1 MARLKSKKIIDAIN
15 KGISINPTTFDVK
28 YIEKVLVD
36 GAYEKVE
43 NIITY
48 TGIIYLEDNS
58 NKITIESKTQGTSYT
73 TNKYKMILNNENEI
87 KIDEKNVVEFES
99 KEGHI
104 KVTGAYP
111 IIIEDTLC
119 GYLCDLERTWFH
131 GF

>member
-15 KGISINPTTFDVK
+15 TGISINPTTFDVK

-87 KIDEKNVVEFES
+87 KIDEKNVVVFES

-119 GYLCDLERTWFH
+119 GYLCDLERT
-131 GF
+131 

>member
-28 YIEKVLVD
+28 YIENVLVD

-87 KIDEKNVVEFES
+87 KIDEKNVVEFDS
-99 KEGHI
+99 REGHI

-111 IIIEDTLC
+111 IIIENTLC
-119 GYLCDLERTWFH
+119 GYLCDLERT
-131 GF
+131 

>member
-1 MARLKSKKIIDAIN
+1 MARLTSKKIIDAIN

-87 KIDEKNVVEFES
+87 KIDEKNVVEFDS

-119 GYLCDLERTWFH
+119 GYLCDLERT
-131 GF
+131 

>member
-119 GYLCDLERTWFH
+119 CYLCDLERT
-131 GF
+131 

>member
-15 KGISINPTTFDVK
+15 TGISINPTTFDVK

-119 GYLCDLERTWFH
+119 GYLCDLERT
-131 GF
+131 

>member
-1 MARLKSKKIIDAIN
+1 MARLKAKKIIDAVN
-15 KGISINPTTFDVK
+15 RGIEVNPTTFDVK
-28 YIEKVLVD
+28 YAEKVLVD

-119 GYLCDLERTWFH
+119 GYLCDLERT
-131 GF
+131 

>member
-99 KEGHI
+99 KEGHL

-111 IIIEDTLC
+111 IIIDDTLC
-119 GYLCDLERTWFH
+119 GYLCDLERT
-131 GF
+131 

>member
-1 MARLKSKKIIDAIN
+1 MARLKSKRIIDAIN

-28 YIEKVLVD
+28 YAEKVLVD

-119 GYLCDLERTWFH
+119 GYLCDLERT
-131 GF
+131 

>member
-28 YIEKVLVD
+28 YIEKVLID

-119 GYLCDLERTWFH
+119 GYLCDLERT
-131 GF
+131 

>member
-28 YIEKVLVD
+28 YAEKVLVD

-104 KVTGAYP
+104 KVTGAYQ

-119 GYLCDLERTWFH
+119 GYLCDLERT
-131 GF
+131 

>member
-1 MARLKSKKIIDAIN
+1 LLMARLKSKKIIDAIN

-28 YIEKVLVD
+28 YVEKVLVD

-58 NKITIESKTQGTSYT
+58 NKITIESKSQGTSYT

-119 GYLCDLERTWFH
+119 GYLCDLERT
-131 GF
+131 

>member
-87 KIDEKNVVEFES
+87 KIDEKNVVEFDS

-111 IIIEDTLC
+111 IIIENTLC
-119 GYLCDLERTWFH
+119 GYLCDLERT
-131 GF
+131 

>member
-15 KGISINPTTFDVK
+15 KGISINPTTFNVK
-28 YIEKVLVD
+28 YAEKVLVD

-73 TNKYKMILNNENEI
+73 TNKYKIILNNENEI

-119 GYLCDLERTWFH
+119 GYLCDLERT
-131 GF
+131 

>member
-28 YIEKVLVD
+28 YAEKVLVD

-87 KIDEKNVVEFES
+87 KIDEKNIVEFDS

-119 GYLCDLERTWFH
+119 GYLCDLERT
-131 GF
+131 

>member
-1 MARLKSKKIIDAIN
+1 MARLKSKRIIDAIN

-28 YIEKVLVD
+28 YTEKVLVD
-36 GAYEKVE
+36 GAYEEVTKIVA
-43 NIITY
+43 Y

-58 NKITIESKTQGTSYT
+58 NRITIDSGTQGTSYT

-119 GYLCDLERTWFH
+119 CYLCDLERT
-131 GF
+131 

>member
-1 MARLKSKKIIDAIN
+1 MARLKAKKIIDAVN
-15 KGISINPTTFDVK
+15 RGIEVNPTTFDVK

-119 GYLCDLERTWFH
+119 GYLCDLERT
-131 GF
+131 

>member
-28 YIEKVLVD
+28 YVEKVLVD

-58 NKITIESKTQGTSYT
+58 NKITIESKSQGTSYT

-111 IIIEDTLC
+111 IIIEDTYVVTC
-119 GYLCDLERTWFH
+119 VI
-131 GF
+131 

>member
-1 MARLKSKKIIDAIN
+1 MAKLKSKKIIDAIN

-99 KEGHI
+99 KEGHL

-119 GYLCDLERTWFH
+119 GYLCDLERT
-131 GF
+131 

>member
-119 GYLCDLERTWFH
+119 GYLCDLERT
-131 GF
+131 

>member
-28 YIEKVLVD
+28 YVEKVLVD

-58 NKITIESKTQGTSYT
+58 NKITNESKSQGTSYT

-119 GYLCDLERTWFH
+119 GYLCDLERT
-131 GF
+131 

>member
-28 YIEKVLVD
+28 YVEKVLVD

-119 GYLCDLERTWFH
+119 GYLCDLERT
-131 GF
+131 

>member
-28 YIEKVLVD
+28 YAEKVLVD

-87 KIDEKNVVEFES
+87 KIDEKNVVEFDS
-99 KEGHI
+99 REGHI

-111 IIIEDTLC
+111 IIIENTLC
-119 GYLCDLERTWFH
+119 GYLCDLERT
-131 GF
+131 